1 MEVNKMPTNNQRIN
15 VVFDPSLY
23 STIKLLAKRDR
34 VSLSTKV
41 RDLVLEAL
49 EYVEDITLTRIAEE
63 RESSFDRKKSLTA
76 KDIVHE

>member
-1 MEVNKMPTNNQRIN
+1 MPTKNQRIN
-15 VVFDPSLY
+15 VAFDASLY

-63 RESSFDRKKSLTA
+63 RDRSFDRKKSFTA
-76 KDIVHE
+76 KDIVQE